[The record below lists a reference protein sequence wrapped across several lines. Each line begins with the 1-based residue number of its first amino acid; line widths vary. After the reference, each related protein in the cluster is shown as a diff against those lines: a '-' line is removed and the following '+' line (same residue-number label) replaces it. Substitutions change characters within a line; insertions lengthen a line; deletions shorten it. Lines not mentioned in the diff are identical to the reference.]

1 MHTFVGVRDVAR
13 HLRRADRIV
22 EIAEWLRIIVTGL
35 LFQARVIDRSS
46 VESWRRSGFE
56 SIQRETHSIQSA
68 AESRRGSFSRASS
81 GGLRFARVH
90 DRLQERSG
98 RQDHRRCV
106 VDRIPANS
114 DTDDSLV
121 GQAVLSIGDRFRD
134 QVLNGFLPEV
144 QIVLGFDPIL
154 DEVLVGLFVR
164 LSTRAVHRGAF
175 AAVKHPKL
183 DSGCVDRFAHQAAQ
197 CVDFANDLA
206 FCHAADR
213 WVAGH
218 LSDRIQVGRQQGGF
232 RTQACCSGGGFRSR
246 VTGSDN
252 DNIVVVAILRIV
264 SGQWLKST
272 VGKRRCSKHG
282 LSMRDDA
289 RVDAKRIHANPNFD
303 QTMRFD
309 QHQSRLIRRSTAIR
323 RALVAAMVTAGL
335 AGGTVADSRATS
347 AQEVA
352 DVIMKSDSFQ
362 IPFNIATAG
371 TAPVE
376 VQLYVAVPANQP
388 NPADQTE
395 TSRENGSATQSG
407 PLPQQNPY
415 TQVGARTS
423 ATAAP
428 GQWKLLDR
436 QPPDARQFHIRES
449 GEGTFWFATRTVDA
463 NGRPFPPGPIV
474 PELKVVVD
482 TQGPQIDL
490 EADSDADG
498 RVVAKFTI
506 RDATETRQLTVHYVT
521 DTTRRWQVAT
531 VEREGNTGR
540 LQLHPKDDWKQLS
553 LRLRALDQAGNETIV
568 SELVQ
573 KPRVASK
580 PTTRFAS
587 GPNGYGPSFGQGIFQ
602 GFGDLPGQMPAGG
615 SEAASQGPEML
626 PLPSGMM
633 SEPAGPVAGNAPGEQ
648 PHQSA
653 MGAARGIESIATPEA
668 ESLPAPSRPQTPAE
682 AMRPLDAPAPQTQG
696 PSPAMA
702 TPQLP
707 GPQAQSPAL
716 QTPASQTPPAQS
728 PTLGTANGSSS
739 AEPETP
745 FHVGPS
751 LPESIPAPA
760 GLNTNAPSQLNA
772 PEPTPPVDKIQDSK
786 EPVQSPWSPITGD
799 RKSRD
804 PLSLGRSTDTP
815 TEMRYESQR
824 ASSATMER
832 TTLDPRET
840 LDLKRLAERSV
851 IRHSDSNR
859 FSLDFEI
866 EAIGGRGVEAIELY
880 GTTDGGITWNRW
892 GTDPDKA
899 SPFDIETK
907 GEGIFGFQIVVVAA
921 NGLTSPR
928 PLSGD
933 APDIVVV
940 VDQTEPEVS
949 ITGARYGEADRA
961 GSLVI
966 AYRCQDQYLM
976 SRPITLSFSDTPEGP
991 WTTIAAGLRNL
1002 GDYVWPAD
1010 PQLPRQIYLRIDAT
1024 DQAGNVGSYVL
1035 DQPVD
1040 TRGLAPRARIRAF
1053 RSISSR

>member
-1 MHTFVGVRDVAR
+1 M
-13 HLRRADRIV
+13 
-22 EIAEWLRIIVTGL
+22 
-35 LFQARVIDRSS
+35 
-46 VESWRRSGFE
+46 
-56 SIQRETHSIQSA
+56 
-68 AESRRGSFSRASS
+68 RG
-81 GGLRFARVH
+81 
-90 DRLQERSG
+90 
-98 RQDHRRCV
+98 
-106 VDRIPANS
+106 
-114 DTDDSLV
+114 
-121 GQAVLSIGDRFRD
+121 
-134 QVLNGFLPEV
+134 
-144 QIVLGFDPIL
+144 
-154 DEVLVGLFVR
+154 
-164 LSTRAVHRGAF
+164 
-175 AAVKHPKL
+175 
-183 DSGCVDRFAHQAAQ
+183 
-197 CVDFANDLA
+197 
-206 FCHAADR
+206 
-213 WVAGH
+213 
-218 LSDRIQVGRQQGGF
+218 
-232 RTQACCSGGGFRSR
+232 
-246 VTGSDN
+246 
-252 DNIVVVAILRIV
+252 
-264 SGQWLKST
+264 
-272 VGKRRCSKHG
+272 
-282 LSMRDDA
+282 DA

-309 QHQSRLIRRSTAIR
+309 QHQSRLIRRSTAFR

-352 DVIMKSDSFQ
+352 DVIMNSDSFQ

-395 TSRENGSATQSG
+395 TSRENVPATQSG

-415 TQVGARTS
+415 TQAGARTS
-423 ATAAP
+423 VAIAP

-436 QPPDARQFHIRES
+436 QPPDARQSHIRES

-521 DTTRRWQVAT
+521 DTTRRWEVAT

-602 GFGDLPGQMPAGG
+602 GFGDLPGQAPAG
-615 SEAASQGPEML
+615 SSKAASQGPEML

-633 SEPAGPVAGNAPGEQ
+633 SEPNGPVVENASGQQ

-653 MGAARGIESIATPEA
+653 MGAGRSIENIATPEA

-696 PSPAMA
+696 PSPAIG

-707 GPQAQSPAL
+707 SSQLPRPQETSPQVPSSQAQP
-716 QTPASQTPPAQS
+716 PGSQTPLAQS
-728 PTLGTANGSSS
+728 PTLGTPGGSSS

-772 PEPTPPVDKIQDSK
+772 PEPTSPVDKIQNSK

-804 PLSLGRSTDTP
+804 SQSLGGSAGNQPSGRSAETP

-899 SPFDIETK
+899 SPFDIETN

>member
-1 MHTFVGVRDVAR
+1 
-13 HLRRADRIV
+13 
-22 EIAEWLRIIVTGL
+22 
-35 LFQARVIDRSS
+35 
-46 VESWRRSGFE
+46 
-56 SIQRETHSIQSA
+56 
-68 AESRRGSFSRASS
+68 
-81 GGLRFARVH
+81 
-90 DRLQERSG
+90 
-98 RQDHRRCV
+98 
-106 VDRIPANS
+106 
-114 DTDDSLV
+114 
-121 GQAVLSIGDRFRD
+121 
-134 QVLNGFLPEV
+134 
-144 QIVLGFDPIL
+144 
-154 DEVLVGLFVR
+154 
-164 LSTRAVHRGAF
+164 
-175 AAVKHPKL
+175 
-183 DSGCVDRFAHQAAQ
+183 
-197 CVDFANDLA
+197 
-206 FCHAADR
+206 
-213 WVAGH
+213 
-218 LSDRIQVGRQQGGF
+218 
-232 RTQACCSGGGFRSR
+232 
-246 VTGSDN
+246 
-252 DNIVVVAILRIV
+252 
-264 SGQWLKST
+264 
-272 VGKRRCSKHG
+272 
-282 LSMRDDA
+282 
-289 RVDAKRIHANPNFD
+289 
-303 QTMRFD
+303 MRFD
-309 QHQSRLIRRSTAIR
+309 QHQSRLIRRSAAFR
-323 RALVAAMVTAGL
+323 RALIAAAAVAGL
-335 AGGTVADSRATS
+335 AGGTVTDSRATS
-347 AQEVA
+347 AQEVV
-352 DVIMKSDSFQ
+352 DVIMNSNSFQ
-362 IPFNIATAG
+362 IPFNIATSG
-371 TAPVE
+371 TAPAE

-388 NPADQTE
+388 NPADLSE
-395 TSRENGSATQSG
+395 TSPGDSPGSR
-407 PLPQQNPY
+407 PLPSPRANPY
-415 TQVGARTS
+415 AEVGSRS
-423 ATAAP
+423 LPDGAP

-436 QPPDARQFHIRES
+436 QPPDARQFDIRES
-449 GEGTFWFATRTVDA
+449 GEGTFWFATRTLDV
-463 NGRPFPPGPIV
+463 NGRPHPPGPIV

-482 TQGPQIDL
+482 TQGPKIDL
-490 EADSDADG
+490 QADADADG
-498 RVVAKFTI
+498 RVVAKFSI
-506 RDATETRQLTVHYVT
+506 QDATEVRQLTVHYVT
-521 DTTRRWQVAT
+521 DTTRRWQLAT
-531 VEREGNTGR
+531 LEREGNTGR
-540 LQLHPKDDWKQLS
+540 LQLHPEDDWKQLS
-553 LRLRALDQAGNETIV
+553 LRLRALDRAGNETIV

-580 PTTRFAS
+580 ATTRFAS

-602 GFGDLPGQMPAGG
+602 GFGDLPGGASHSTSGPA
-615 SEAASQGPEML
+615 ALDGPEML

-633 SEPAGPVAGNAPGEQ
+633 PESVSPVTPGGIGGGSQAPGQSGLPPAG
-648 PHQSA
+648 A
-653 MGAARGIESIATPEA
+653 MGGVEGIRTPEA
-668 ESLPAPSRPQTPAE
+668 EDLPAPARPQTPAE
-682 AMRPLDAPAPQTQG
+682 AMRPLDAPAPQGQT
-696 PSPAMA
+696 PSPVAE
-702 TPQLP
+702 TPLLP
-707 GPQAQSPAL
+707 GPQLSSPQLSSPQLSSPQGPGLQGAGPPMPAAQGAAPGA
-716 QTPASQTPPAQS
+716 TGNASAS
-728 PTLGTANGSSS
+728 
-739 AEPETP
+739 EPETP
-745 FHVGPS
+745 FHAGPS

-772 PEPTPPVDKIQDSK
+772 PAPHPPVDGIQRSK

-804 PLSLGRSTDTP
+804 PVSAGNAPGNPSNGRSAEAP
-815 TEMRYESQR
+815 SEMRYESQR

-880 GTTDGGITWNRW
+880 GTIDGGLNWKRW

-899 SPFDIETK
+899 SPFDIETN

-949 ITGARYGEADRA
+949 INGARYGEADRA

>member
-1 MHTFVGVRDVAR
+1 
-13 HLRRADRIV
+13 
-22 EIAEWLRIIVTGL
+22 
-35 LFQARVIDRSS
+35 
-46 VESWRRSGFE
+46 
-56 SIQRETHSIQSA
+56 
-68 AESRRGSFSRASS
+68 
-81 GGLRFARVH
+81 
-90 DRLQERSG
+90 
-98 RQDHRRCV
+98 
-106 VDRIPANS
+106 
-114 DTDDSLV
+114 
-121 GQAVLSIGDRFRD
+121 
-134 QVLNGFLPEV
+134 
-144 QIVLGFDPIL
+144 
-154 DEVLVGLFVR
+154 
-164 LSTRAVHRGAF
+164 
-175 AAVKHPKL
+175 
-183 DSGCVDRFAHQAAQ
+183 
-197 CVDFANDLA
+197 
-206 FCHAADR
+206 
-213 WVAGH
+213 
-218 LSDRIQVGRQQGGF
+218 
-232 RTQACCSGGGFRSR
+232 
-246 VTGSDN
+246 
-252 DNIVVVAILRIV
+252 
-264 SGQWLKST
+264 
-272 VGKRRCSKHG
+272 
-282 LSMRDDA
+282 
-289 RVDAKRIHANPNFD
+289 
-303 QTMRFD
+303 MRFD
-309 QHQSRLIRRSTAIR
+309 QHQSRLNRRSTAFR
-323 RALVAAMVTAGL
+323 RAWVAAVVAAGL
-335 AGGTVADSRATS
+335 AGGTVADSRPTS

-352 DVIMKSDSFQ
+352 DVIMNSDSFQ

-388 NPADQTE
+388 NPADPSE
-395 TSRENGSATQSG
+395 TSRGNTQESQSG
-407 PLPQQNPY
+407 PFPQENPH
-415 TQVGARTS
+415 TQVGARTQVAS
-423 ATAAP
+423 AP

-449 GEGTFWFATRTVDA
+449 GEGTFWFATRTLDA

-490 EADSDADG
+490 ESDSDADG

-602 GFGDLPGQMPAGG
+602 GFGDLPGEASSATSGPA
-615 SEAASQGPEML
+615 ALDGPEML

-633 SEPAGPVAGNAPGEQ
+633 SEPAGPVAGNPAGEQ
-648 PHQSA
+648 PGNSA
-653 MGAARGIESIATPEA
+653 IGATRSIDTPEA

-682 AMRPLDAPAPQTQG
+682 AMRPLNTPAPQSRG
-696 PSPAMA
+696 PSPQSV

-707 GPQAQSPAL
+707 SP
-716 QTPASQTPPAQS
+716 QTPAVQAPSQES
-728 PTLGTANGSSS
+728 LGGSSS

-745 FHVGPS
+745 FHVGRS
-751 LPESIPAPA
+751 QPESIPAPA

-772 PEPTPPVDKIQDSK
+772 PEPTPPVDKIQSSK

-804 PLSLGRSTDTP
+804 PLSSGSASGNQANGRSAEAP
-815 TEMRYESQR
+815 SEMRYQSQR

-880 GTTDGGITWNRW
+880 GTTDGGLNWKRW

-899 SPFDIETK
+899 SPFDIETN

-921 NGLTSPR
+921 NGLTSPS

-1024 DQAGNVGSYVL
+1024 DQSGNVGSYVL

>member
-1 MHTFVGVRDVAR
+1 M
-13 HLRRADRIV
+13 
-22 EIAEWLRIIVTGL
+22 
-35 LFQARVIDRSS
+35 
-46 VESWRRSGFE
+46 
-56 SIQRETHSIQSA
+56 
-68 AESRRGSFSRASS
+68 RG
-81 GGLRFARVH
+81 
-90 DRLQERSG
+90 
-98 RQDHRRCV
+98 
-106 VDRIPANS
+106 
-114 DTDDSLV
+114 
-121 GQAVLSIGDRFRD
+121 
-134 QVLNGFLPEV
+134 
-144 QIVLGFDPIL
+144 
-154 DEVLVGLFVR
+154 
-164 LSTRAVHRGAF
+164 
-175 AAVKHPKL
+175 
-183 DSGCVDRFAHQAAQ
+183 
-197 CVDFANDLA
+197 
-206 FCHAADR
+206 
-213 WVAGH
+213 
-218 LSDRIQVGRQQGGF
+218 
-232 RTQACCSGGGFRSR
+232 
-246 VTGSDN
+246 
-252 DNIVVVAILRIV
+252 
-264 SGQWLKST
+264 
-272 VGKRRCSKHG
+272 
-282 LSMRDDA
+282 DA

-309 QHQSRLIRRSTAIR
+309 QHQSRLIRRSTAFR

-352 DVIMKSDSFQ
+352 DVIMNSDSFQ

-395 TSRENGSATQSG
+395 TSRENVPATQSG

-415 TQVGARTS
+415 TQAGARTS
-423 ATAAP
+423 VAIAP

-521 DTTRRWQVAT
+521 DTTRRWEVAT

-602 GFGDLPGQMPAGG
+602 GFGDLPGQAPAG
-615 SEAASQGPEML
+615 SSKAASQGPEML

-633 SEPAGPVAGNAPGEQ
+633 SEPNGPVVENASGQQ

-653 MGAARGIESIATPEA
+653 MGAGRSIENIATPEA

-696 PSPAMA
+696 PSPAIG

-707 GPQAQSPAL
+707 SSQLPRPQETSPQVPSSQAQP
-716 QTPASQTPPAQS
+716 PGSQTPLAQS
-728 PTLGTANGSSS
+728 PTLGTPGGSSS

-772 PEPTPPVDKIQDSK
+772 PEPTSPVDKIQNSK

-804 PLSLGRSTDTP
+804 SQSLGGSAGNQPSGRSAETP

-899 SPFDIETK
+899 SPFDIETN

>member
-1 MHTFVGVRDVAR
+1 
-13 HLRRADRIV
+13 L
-22 EIAEWLRIIVTGL
+22 IAV
-35 LFQARVIDRSS
+35 
-46 VESWRRSGFE
+46 
-56 SIQRETHSIQSA
+56 
-68 AESRRGSFSRASS
+68 
-81 GGLRFARVH
+81 
-90 DRLQERSG
+90 
-98 RQDHRRCV
+98 
-106 VDRIPANS
+106 
-114 DTDDSLV
+114 
-121 GQAVLSIGDRFRD
+121 
-134 QVLNGFLPEV
+134 
-144 QIVLGFDPIL
+144 
-154 DEVLVGLFVR
+154 
-164 LSTRAVHRGAF
+164 
-175 AAVKHPKL
+175 AAV
-183 DSGCVDRFAHQAAQ
+183 
-197 CVDFANDLA
+197 
-206 FCHAADR
+206 
-213 WVAGH
+213 AG
-218 LSDRIQVGRQQGGF
+218 F
-232 RTQACCSGGGFRSR
+232 
-246 VTGSDN
+246 
-252 DNIVVVAILRIV
+252 
-264 SGQWLKST
+264 
-272 VGKRRCSKHG
+272 
-282 LSMRDDA
+282 
-289 RVDAKRIHANPNFD
+289 
-303 QTMRFD
+303 
-309 QHQSRLIRRSTAIR
+309 
-323 RALVAAMVTAGL
+323 
-335 AGGTVADSRATS
+335 AGGAVTDSQATL
-347 AQEVA
+347 AQEVV
-352 DVIMKSDSFQ
+352 DVVMNSDSFQ

-371 TAPVE
+371 TAPAE

-388 NPADQTE
+388 NPADPSETTPGNSLEPHSVPSPQT
-395 TSRENGSATQSG
+395 
-407 PLPQQNPY
+407 NPY
-415 TQVGARTS
+415 AGAGSRGLS
-423 ATAAP
+423 GVAP

-449 GEGTFWFATRTVDA
+449 GEGTFWFATRTLDV
-463 NGRPFPPGPIV
+463 NGRPYPPGPIV

-482 TQGPQIDL
+482 TQGPQVNL
-490 EADSDADG
+490 QADADADG

-506 RDATETRQLTVHYVT
+506 QDATEVRQLTVHYVT
-521 DTTRRWQVAT
+521 DTTRRWQLAT
-531 VEREGNTGR
+531 LEREGNVGR
-540 LQLHPKDDWKQLS
+540 LQLHPEDDWKQLS

-580 PTTRFAS
+580 ATTRFAS
-587 GPNGYGPSFGQGIFQ
+587 GPSGYGPSFGQGIFQ
-602 GFGDLPGQMPAGG
+602 GFGDLPGG
-615 SEAASQGPEML
+615 ASHSNNGPVSLDGPEML
-626 PLPSGMM
+626 PLPSGMEMM
-633 SEPAGPVAGNAPGEQ
+633 SEPVGPDATGGLGGGAPTAGQASLNPTGT
-648 PHQSA
+648 
-653 MGAARGIESIATPEA
+653 MGGVENIRTPKA
-668 ESLPAPSRPQTPAE
+668 EELPAPSRPQTPAE
-682 AMRPLDAPAPQTQG
+682 AMRPLDAPATLGQTPAPVADTPMLPTPMLPTPQTLNPQT
-696 PSPAMA
+696 PAAQVPSQSPAM
-702 TPQLP
+702 
-707 GPQAQSPAL
+707 
-716 QTPASQTPPAQS
+716 
-728 PTLGTANGSSS
+728 GSSTS
-739 AEPETP
+739 EPETP
-745 FHVGPS
+745 FHAGPS

-760 GLNTNAPSQLNA
+760 GLNTKAPSQLNA
-772 PEPTPPVDKIQDSK
+772 PEPNPPVDNIQRSK

-804 PLSLGRSTDTP
+804 PLSTGSAAGNSSIGRSP
-815 TEMRYESQR
+815 EAPSEMRYQSQR

-880 GTTDGGITWNRW
+880 GTTDGGLNWKRW

-899 SPFDIETK
+899 SPFDIETN

-921 NGLTSPR
+921 NGLTSTK

>member
-1 MHTFVGVRDVAR
+1 M
-13 HLRRADRIV
+13 
-22 EIAEWLRIIVTGL
+22 
-35 LFQARVIDRSS
+35 
-46 VESWRRSGFE
+46 
-56 SIQRETHSIQSA
+56 
-68 AESRRGSFSRASS
+68 RG
-81 GGLRFARVH
+81 
-90 DRLQERSG
+90 
-98 RQDHRRCV
+98 
-106 VDRIPANS
+106 
-114 DTDDSLV
+114 
-121 GQAVLSIGDRFRD
+121 
-134 QVLNGFLPEV
+134 
-144 QIVLGFDPIL
+144 
-154 DEVLVGLFVR
+154 
-164 LSTRAVHRGAF
+164 
-175 AAVKHPKL
+175 
-183 DSGCVDRFAHQAAQ
+183 
-197 CVDFANDLA
+197 
-206 FCHAADR
+206 
-213 WVAGH
+213 
-218 LSDRIQVGRQQGGF
+218 
-232 RTQACCSGGGFRSR
+232 
-246 VTGSDN
+246 
-252 DNIVVVAILRIV
+252 
-264 SGQWLKST
+264 
-272 VGKRRCSKHG
+272 
-282 LSMRDDA
+282 DA

-309 QHQSRLIRRSTAIR
+309 QHQSRLIRRSTAFR

-352 DVIMKSDSFQ
+352 DVIMNSDSFQ

-395 TSRENGSATQSG
+395 TSRENVPATQSG

-415 TQVGARTS
+415 TQAGARTS
-423 ATAAP
+423 VAIAP

-521 DTTRRWQVAT
+521 DTTRRWEVAT

-602 GFGDLPGQMPAGG
+602 GFGDLPGQTPAGR
-615 SEAASQGPEML
+615 SVAASQGPEML

-633 SEPAGPVAGNAPGEQ
+633 SEPVGPVVENAAGQQ
-648 PHQSA
+648 PHPSA
-653 MGAARGIESIATPEA
+653 MGVGRSIENIATPEA

-696 PSPAMA
+696 PSPAIG

-707 GPQAQSPAL
+707 SSQLPRPQVTSPQVPSSQAQP
-716 QTPASQTPPAQS
+716 PGSQTPLAQS
-728 PTLGTANGSSS
+728 PTLGTPGGSSS

-751 LPESIPAPA
+751 MPESIPAPA

-772 PEPTPPVDKIQDSK
+772 PEPTSPVDKIQNSK

-804 PLSLGRSTDTP
+804 SQSLGGSAGNQPSGRSAETP

-899 SPFDIETK
+899 SPFDIETN

-921 NGLTSPR
+921 NGLTSLR

-949 ITGARYGEADRA
+949 INGARYGEADRA

>member
-1 MHTFVGVRDVAR
+1 M
-13 HLRRADRIV
+13 
-22 EIAEWLRIIVTGL
+22 
-35 LFQARVIDRSS
+35 
-46 VESWRRSGFE
+46 
-56 SIQRETHSIQSA
+56 
-68 AESRRGSFSRASS
+68 RG
-81 GGLRFARVH
+81 
-90 DRLQERSG
+90 
-98 RQDHRRCV
+98 
-106 VDRIPANS
+106 
-114 DTDDSLV
+114 
-121 GQAVLSIGDRFRD
+121 
-134 QVLNGFLPEV
+134 
-144 QIVLGFDPIL
+144 
-154 DEVLVGLFVR
+154 
-164 LSTRAVHRGAF
+164 
-175 AAVKHPKL
+175 
-183 DSGCVDRFAHQAAQ
+183 
-197 CVDFANDLA
+197 
-206 FCHAADR
+206 
-213 WVAGH
+213 
-218 LSDRIQVGRQQGGF
+218 
-232 RTQACCSGGGFRSR
+232 
-246 VTGSDN
+246 
-252 DNIVVVAILRIV
+252 
-264 SGQWLKST
+264 
-272 VGKRRCSKHG
+272 
-282 LSMRDDA
+282 DA

-309 QHQSRLIRRSTAIR
+309 QHQSRLIRRSTAFR

-352 DVIMKSDSFQ
+352 DVIMNSDSFQ

-395 TSRENGSATQSG
+395 TSRENVPATQSG

-415 TQVGARTS
+415 TQAGARTS
-423 ATAAP
+423 VAIAP

-521 DTTRRWQVAT
+521 DTTRRWEVAT

-602 GFGDLPGQMPAGG
+602 GFGDLPGQTPAGS

-633 SEPAGPVAGNAPGEQ
+633 SEPNGPVVENAAGQQ

-653 MGAARGIESIATPEA
+653 MGAGRSIENIATPEA

-696 PSPAMA
+696 HSPAIG

-707 GPQAQSPAL
+707 SSQLPSPQVTNPQVPSSQAQP
-716 QTPASQTPPAQS
+716 PGSQTPQAQS
-728 PTLGTANGSSS
+728 PTLGTPGGSSS

-751 LPESIPAPA
+751 MPESIPAPA

-772 PEPTPPVDKIQDSK
+772 PEPTSPVDKIQNSK

-804 PLSLGRSTDTP
+804 SQSLGGSAGNQPSGRSAETP

-899 SPFDIETK
+899 SPFDIETN

-949 ITGARYGEADRA
+949 INGARYGEADRA